1 MWYRYSQDPNVQ
13 TDSNVSELDP
23 NKFRQNIPSGGKL
36 EVELVGGQFNMGP
49 NDPQKQIQIKT
60 SNGTQ
65 RTIYILHGTPDGQ
78 LVFGDAGN
86 LQSGTADEFKKWL
99 QSKGMPD
106 LPYVSC
112 FGSKIVGS
120 SGGAD
125 QLINAAGAVLVG
137 TVEQPNGV
145 KKLIFEDA

>member
-1 MWYRYSQDPNVQ
+1 MWYRYSQDTNTQSDPNV
-13 TDSNVSELDP
+13 NELDP
-23 NKFRQNIPSGGKL
+23 NKFRQNIPSGGRL

-49 NDPQKQIQIKT
+49 NDPPKQIQIKT

-65 RTIYILHGTPDGQ
+65 RSIYILHGTPDGQ

-86 LQSGTADEFKKWL
+86 LQSGTADEFKEWL
-99 QSKGMPD
+99 RSKGMQD
-106 LPYVSC
+106 LPYISC

-125 QLINAAGAVLVG
+125 QLINAAGAVQVG
-137 TVEQPNGV
+137 TVQQDGV
-145 KKLIFEDA
+145 QKLVFEDV